1 MRYLIT
7 FSYDGSSFEGFQRQ
21 KNLKTVQGSIEEVLT
36 KLNKKKVNLISSGRT
51 DKGVHGLSAKAH
63 FDLDINIS
71 LYSLKKVLNKGLNGE
86 IYIKDIEIVDN
97 SFHARYNVYSKTYSY
112 YINTNM
118 YNPIERNYIY
128 QYNKKLDID
137 RMKEASVLLE
147 GEHDFRGFCF
157 QSKDKE
163 NTIREIY
170 NISINENNGIIE
182 ISMTGNGFLRKMVRN
197 IVGTLIEIGS
207 FNKEKE
213 EINKILNSK
222 GLYHNKKCVPGSG
235 LYLKEVVY
243 KKN

>member
-7 FSYDGSSFEGFQRQ
+7 FSYDGSSFMGYQRQ
-21 KNLKTVQGSIEEVLT
+21 KNLKTVQGSIEKVLFS
-36 KLNKKKVNLISSGRT
+36 LSKKEINLVSSGRT
-51 DKGVHGLSAKAH
+51 DKGVHGINAKAH
-63 FDLDINIS
+63 FDLDLDIS
-71 LYSLKKVLNKGLNGE
+71 LYSLKKVLNKNLNGE

-97 SFHARYNVYSKTYSY
+97 NFHSRYNVYYKTYNY

-128 QYNKKLDID
+128 QYNKKLDINKM
-137 RMKEASVLLE
+137 RKASILLL

-170 NISINENNGIIE
+170 SCTIKDNNGIIE
-182 ISMTGNGFLRKMVRN
+182 ISLTGNGFLRKMVRN

-207 FNKEKE
+207 LKKE
-213 EINKILNSK
+213 EDEIEKILNNK
-222 GLYHNKKCVPGSG
+222 GLYHNKKCVPSCG
-235 LYLKEVVY
+235 LYLKDVVY
-243 KKN
+243 KE